1 MTDQPSQHDPYED
14 ADTPENPGTAD
25 AGSATDFRARQQALA
40 KKNARTLGMTLLFV
54 AGMVGVS
61 FAAVPLYDLFC
72 RVTGFGG
79 TTQVAEAEL
88 GEDAATGRM
97 ITVRFNADTDPRLPW
112 NFQAEQTEVDIE
124 IGRSAMAY
132 YTIQNRVARPSTG
145 MAVYNVTPLK
155 AGKYF
160 HKVQCFCFDEQTL
173 EPGADMDM
181 PVLFYVDPAILED
194 RKMNDVDTITLS
206 YTFFNAG
213 DDLQQKVGDFV
224 EMSEAT
230 GAMVGEHVGSATN

>member
-1 MTDQPSQHDPYED
+1 MTEQAPQPHDAEPQE
-14 ADTPENPGTAD
+14 
-25 AGSATDFRARQQALA
+25 ARDPRVAQQALA
-40 KKNARTLGMTLLFV
+40 KKNARTLVITLACVFGMI
-54 AGMVGVS
+54 GVS

-79 TTQVAEAEL
+79 TTQVSETEL
-88 GEDAATGRM
+88 DDSAATGRM

-112 NFQAEQTEVDIE
+112 KFEAEQTEVEIE

-132 YTIQNRVARPSTG
+132 YTIENRVARPSTG

-155 AGKYF
+155 AGQYF

-173 EPGADMDM
+173 EAGAKMDM

-213 DDLQQKVGDFV
+213 DDLQDKVGEFY

-230 GAMVGEHVGSATN
+230 GAMVGEHVGKPQTN